1 MGPTGDAGDAVKNE
15 VQAHLSA
22 LKRYVDMK
30 FSVLKS
36 MMSGKGAKKGER
48 SEAQLEQLR
57 KTMRDSMAQMEKM

>member
-1 MGPTGDAGDAVKNE
+1 MGATGDAGDAVKNE

-36 MMSGKGAKKGER
+36 MMSGKGAKK

-57 KTMRDSMAQMEKM
+57 KTMRDSMTQMDKM

>member
-36 MMSGKGAKKGER
+36 MMSGKGAKK

-57 KTMRDSMAQMEKM
+57 KTMRDSMTQMDKM